1 MKMIAFMKYGE
12 KAASTRQRLL
22 QFVPE
27 LEAAGIKVEWF
38 PLLGDGQINQTGRLR
53 NTAPIMAAYLRRV
66 LALLRAQQYDLVW
79 IHKELFPYTPGWFEG
94 LIGRMGIPVVYDFD
108 DAIFH
113 NYDLSR
119 RPLVRQLLGRRFEPL
134 LRRVS
139 AVSCGNAYLWDY
151 AARFC
156 PNSVVIPTVVDTDG
170 YRPRSPAPDAG
181 PPVIGW
187 IGSHSTWSYVE
198 PLVPMLEALV
208 VEGRARVRIVGSG
221 VAAADLPAFEMI
233 DWTEA
238 TEIAEV
244 QAMDIGI
251 MPLTDDPWSRG
262 KCGYK
267 LIQYMACGLPV
278 VASPVGVNVDLA
290 QPGVN
295 GMLAETVEEW
305 RGALVSLLEDETL
318 RAAYGR
324 AGRERVER
332 DFSLKAHAPRFI
344 ALLQSAVAD
353 KQDGQPRP

>member
-22 QFVPE
+22 QFVPK
-27 LEAAGIKVEWF
+27 LEAAGIEVDWF
-38 PLLGDGQINQTGRLR
+38 PLLGDHQINQTGRLR
-53 NTAPIMAAYLRRV
+53 NAVPLLAAYLRRV
-66 LALLRAQQYDLVW
+66 LSLLRARRYDLVW

-94 LIGRMGIPVVYDFD
+94 LIGRMGVPIVYDFD

-113 NYDLSR
+113 NYDLNR
-119 RPLVRQLLGRRFEPL
+119 NFMVRQLLGRRFEPL
-134 LRRVS
+134 LRQVS
-139 AVSCGNAYLWDY
+139 AVSCGNAYLRDY

-170 YRPRSPAPDAG
+170 YRPQSLARSGG

-187 IGSHSTWSYVE
+187 IGSHSTWAYVE
-198 PLVPMLEALV
+198 PLVPMLETLV
-208 VEGRARVRIVGSG
+208 AEGRARVRIVGAG
-221 VAAADLPAFEMI
+221 VAAADFPAFEMI
-233 DWTEA
+233 QWAEA

-251 MPLTDDPWSRG
+251 MPLTNDPWSRG

-278 VASPVGVNVDLA
+278 VASPVGVNIDLA

-305 RGALVSLLEDETL
+305 RGALVRLLDDETL
-318 RAAYGR
+318 RAAYGTT
-324 AGRERVER
+324 GRERVKR
-332 DFSLKAHAPRFI
+332 DFSLETHAPRFI
-344 ALLQSAVAD
+344 ALLRAAATKS
-353 KQDGQPRP
+353 R